1 MKRWLIL
8 LLALCL
14 ALPAAAGA
22 EEKLPRLTFPAANY
36 IGYSNYDF
44 SIQMQVNS
52 TGNITSAKTL
62 ELRDQDGRVWA
73 IKEFK
78 PGTKQFT
85 FKMALDESHKGGYDL
100 TVWCGDT
107 QVSTGSAYVAV
118 TDKHQKALQRIETEE
133 PYMAITFDCAYIE
146 TPTDEILQILD
157 EFGIKCTFFMTG
169 EFVLNFPESA
179 KKIRDAGHEI
189 GCHSLSHPHLLS
201 YALNMRVK
209 QVRRNVEII
218 QETLGV
224 NPRLFRPPFGEF
236 DVSISAVARAEGM
249 EMCLWTIDSKDWDW
263 NVKAPQV
270 IKRVTKDIQPGTI
283 ILFHLDGYFTP
294 EVIREVIPYYTETLG
309 LNLVP
314 VTEVMAHAGV
324 ELPASPYEEN

>member
-1 MKRWLIL
+1 MKRCLIL

-14 ALPAAAGA
+14 ALPAMAGA
-22 EEKLPRLTFPAANY
+22 EEKLPRLSFPADNY
-36 IGYSNYDF
+36 IGSINYDF
-44 SIQMQVNS
+44 SLKMDVKT

-62 ELRDQDGRVWA
+62 ELRDQNGRVWA
-73 IKEFK
+73 SKDYK
-78 PGTKQFT
+78 PGAKQFT
-85 FKMALDESHKGGYDL
+85 FKVPLDASHEGGYDL
-100 TVWCGDT
+100 SVWCGDT
-107 QVSTGSAYVAV
+107 QVSNGTAYVAV
-118 TDKHQKALQRIETEE
+118 TDKHRKAIQRVETEE
-133 PYMAITFDCAYIE
+133 PYMSITFDCAYIE

-189 GCHSLSHPHLLS
+189 GCHSLSHPHLLQ
-201 YALNMRVK
+201 YHLDMRVK
-209 QVRRNVEII
+209 QIRRNVEII
-218 QETLGV
+218 RDTLGV

-236 DVSISAVARAEGM
+236 DVSISANARAEGM

-263 NVKAPQV
+263 NVKAPKV
-270 IKRVTKDIQPGTI
+270 LKRVTDDIKPGTI

-294 EVIREVIPYYTETLG
+294 EVIREAIPYYQDTLG
-309 LNLVP
+309 LSLVP
-314 VTEVMAHAGV
+314 VTELMDHAGM